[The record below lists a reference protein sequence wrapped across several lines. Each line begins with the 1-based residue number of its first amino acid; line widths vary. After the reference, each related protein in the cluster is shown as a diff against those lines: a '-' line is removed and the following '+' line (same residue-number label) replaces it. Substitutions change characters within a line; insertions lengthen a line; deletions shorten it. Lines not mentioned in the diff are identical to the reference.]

1 MILRPFYYKIDKIV
15 ISEGFMIME
24 KRNRVLSIS
33 LGVLMLL
40 STACSAK
47 SSSASDTRIRP
58 DDGKKI
64 GYQMELPQKG
74 EEIAVLTTS
83 MGTIRIR
90 LFPDAAPKAVENFKG
105 LIQKG
110 YYDNLTFHRVIQNFM
125 VQTGDPNGDGTGG
138 ESIWGKKFADEF
150 NGNLL
155 NFRGALAMANSGKD
169 TNGSQFFINQAP
181 ASAFSGWDNYQKAY
195 DAYQQNQQAFLS
207 QYGTNWIDM
216 SKVTKEYKDAYAKYG
231 GNPALDGYYNVV
243 GQGYTVFGQ
252 VFDGMDAVDKIAAVS
267 TDGQDKPTET
277 VTMQKAEIVKY
288 EG

>member
-1 MILRPFYYKIDKIV
+1 MILSRFYYKIDKIV

-24 KRNRVLSIS
+24 KRNRILSVG

-40 STACSAK
+40 LTACS
-47 SSSASDTRIRP
+47 SSSSSGSDARLRQ

-74 EEIAVLTTS
+74 EQIAVLTTS

-125 VQTGDPNGDGTGG
+125 IQTGDPNGDGTGG
-138 ESIWGKKFADEF
+138 ESIWGKSFADEF
-150 NGNLL
+150 NRNLL
-155 NFRGALAMANSGKD
+155 NLRGAVAMANSGKD
-169 TNGSQFFINQAP
+169 TNGSQFFINQAN

-195 DAYQQNQQAFLS
+195 EIYQKSPEAFLS
-207 QYGTNWIDM
+207 QYGSNWIDM
-216 SKVTKEYKDAYAKYG
+216 SKATQKYKDAYAKYG

-243 GQGYTVFGQ
+243 EQGYTVFGQ
-252 VFDGMDAVDKIAAVS
+252 VFGGMDAVDKIAAVS
-267 TDGQDKPTET
+267 TDDQDKPTEA
-277 VTMQKAEIVKY
+277 VTIQKAEIVKY